1 MKLDSLLQ
9 LLLAGHVPEAVE
21 LLISLNLE
29 ESGLPTLFPAL
40 SLVLGGVLVKQ
51 GCVAV
56 LLLPL
61 LSHAVPSL
69 LIYEVPLLP
78 DLVHP
83 ALIVIRTLV

>member
-21 LLISLNLE
+21 LISLNLE